1 VAGLV
6 TLCALTDCRPDGC
19 CSSVVAAV
27 DAEAAA
33 TAAADAASK
42 AQAAKQLSDSFAQD
56 AEKLA
61 SAADVPADASLGPAA
76 QVSAVPPAAVAA
88 TSAASSRPVSGRS
101 SVTKSAG
108 SRVVQGN
115 PATAAGTAASN
126 LSSSTSASGS
136 GAGADSTLRPP
147 GSLPAPLAASLH
159 EEWSVLERTYVEGM
173 GRGFAGLREA
183 HSLAVNQVAANRS
196 WFSAL
201 LQQPDN
207 RQVLLQD
214 FVSRFNS
221 VELDMRKTDEAKVR
235 VLCPA
240 SCVAPSPADSIAFP
254 HLNPASCCDSCLG

>member
-1 VAGLV
+1 MSADGPAGL
-6 TLCALTDCRPDGC
+6 
-19 CSSVVAAV
+19 CSSVCAAV

-33 TAAADAASK
+33 TAAAEAASK
-42 AQAAKQLSDSFAQD
+42 AQAAKQLSDSYAQD

-61 SAADVPADASLGPAA
+61 TAADVPADASLGPAV
-76 QVSAVPPAAVAA
+76 QSLAVPHAAVAA
-88 TSAASSRPVSGRS
+88 TSTAPSRPASSRNSIAKG
-101 SVTKSAG
+101 AG
-108 SRVVQGN
+108 SRAAQGN
-115 PATAAGTAASN
+115 PATAASTAASN
-126 LSSSTSASGS
+126 LSSSTSGGS
-136 GAGADSTLRPP
+136 SSAGADSTLRPA

-207 RQVLLQD
+207 RQALLQD
-214 FVSRFNS
+214 FVARFNS

-235 VLCPA
+235 VPCTASDAGSMPLLLCCCLLTTL
-240 SCVAPSPADSIAFP
+240 SSPYLRSA
-254 HLNPASCCDSCLG
+254 